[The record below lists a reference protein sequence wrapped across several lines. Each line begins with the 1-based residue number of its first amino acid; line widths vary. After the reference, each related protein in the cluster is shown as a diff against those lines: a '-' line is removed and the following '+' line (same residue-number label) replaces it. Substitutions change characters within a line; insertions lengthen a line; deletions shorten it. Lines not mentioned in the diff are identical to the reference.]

1 MAEPEGLRAVLW
13 RKGKKPRAA
22 PADEEEEEEEE
33 DQEEEEE
40 EEEEENKEEIVNA
53 TAAASECPLCG
64 KKFRSP
70 NGIVYHVNMKVCA
83 ESGG

>member
-22 PADEEEEEEEE
+22 PADEEDE
-33 DQEEEEE
+33 DDDQDEEEE

-53 TAAASECPLCG
+53 TAAAAECPSCG

-70 NGIVYHVNMKVCA
+70 NGITYHVNMKVCV